1 MVVAVALADVVEE
14 ESEKDE
20 RQAIELARNFG
31 EQRRRIL
38 ELATA
43 QPLELAHRDQRMRI
57 DRIDVVEVVQDARV
71 EISELGNYRAENAG
85 EMHRL
90 EGFGDSLARREN
102 FHLVATDAQI
112 ASHLVVDEAEAV
124 AHQLICAA

>member
-20 RQAIELARNFG
+20 RQAIELARDFG
-31 EQRRRIL
+31 EQGSRIL

-43 QPLELAHRDQRMRI
+43 QALELAHRDQRMPI
-57 DRIDVVEVVQDARV
+57 DSIDVVEVVQDARV
-71 EISELGNYRAENAG
+71 EISELGNYRAEHAR

-90 EGFGDSLARREN
+90 ERLGDPLTRGED
-102 FHLVATDAQI
+102 FHQGSTDARI
-112 ASHLVVDEAEAV
+112 AAHLVVDQTEAV
-124 AHQLICAA
+124 AHQLIRAA